1 MKRKQKGVLL
11 FCTLV
16 IMVILSVFL
25 MVGVYRM
32 QSSTMV
38 TKKAVWEIKSY
49 WSARAGNTIAA
60 DGCLRSRRWPDT
72 VDPNA
77 FLKSAG
83 GYTIAKNGSM
93 VIGRDDSS
101 DSAFSIY
108 YINHLLSNPSKK
120 FSSENVL
127 ETALQKKLDDMKTK
141 YDDRDAEYNKA
152 WAEYIAA
159 KTANKMADMNKARN
173 KMYDFLVQ
181 ELYALTV
188 GKSGPSICGLEFI
201 YGLNTGGNIDKI
213 RDNGATSAGDSTA
226 PSRVSVTA
234 AVRVKGSM
242 NVTTNELLHVD
253 QTVGSR
259 PSLIAN
265 SVSISSVKNPDKPNS
280 YGSQAVDMGEGTIFT
295 NTCSINGQPITPSY
309 SSSNISSFGVN
320 VFPLNNTNLDVTSPK
335 KINGDT
341 DIPSGTF
348 CFIQLPEK
356 YSEKEFK
363 ATCDSVKEL
372 YLNPQDFCDI
382 YIGVTTG
389 IKAALDLASFSG
401 VDSESIDLAHCE
413 ISEEDANNI
422 FNNTFSDAIDRV
434 GEIFESDHEFIS
446 KIPGATSQVKENY
459 RNYLIA
465 HMNALIKSYTRDNFS
480 DSKYGDYEPFFIPA
494 NYLGI
499 NGKLDNN
506 TYDWYNYFFGRGEM
520 PSELYFT
527 YETLTKSRI
536 YSDFADTM
544 DDHVDVQIE
553 QTRFSTLLTG
563 LLGLGKNNPERE
575 KAVLKENFN
584 SALKET
590 YGSAYYVCKKIS
602 TKDGYIN
609 VMEKLKDYT
618 LGVDTTSWKLPRN
631 VAKKLSFV
639 SDKNSLLMK
648 IDTSLGVEDN
658 GFFNFATFE
667 RIGNYKYN
675 PAQDRRAGIVF
686 SKNADNESVSKCGII
701 AKEIDIKGTVEG
713 TGTLQSTNGDII
725 FEAVGSGLQQ
735 DDNYVAL
742 LANGNIKLKQ
752 VSAGNAILSWGD
764 KISRYRGVFQS
775 TGNLDIEGKD
785 LRTFS
790 LVGTVICGG
799 NMDVEG
805 VDNFYITYDPKLS
818 GIVLQYIDNAW
829 TDTFDYMEEAIE
841 NDPYEETSYEDN
853 NPSDNNYVYSGTFK
867 LFNRI

>member
-49 WSARAGNTIAA
+49 WAARAGNTIAA

-159 KTANKMADMNKARN
+159 KTANKMADMNKARD

-201 YGLNTGGNIDKI
+201 YGLNTGGNVNKI
-213 RDNGATSAGDSTA
+213 RDNEASPAVDPTG

-234 AVRVKGSM
+234 AVRVNGAM
-242 NVTTNELLHVD
+242 NVTTNNLLHVD

-265 SVSISSVKNPDKPNS
+265 SVSISSVKNSDKPNS
-280 YGSQAVDMGEGTIFT
+280 YGAQAVDMGEGTIFT

-320 VFPLNNTNLDVTSPK
+320 VFPLNNTDLSVGQPK
-335 KINGDT
+335 QIPT
-341 DIPSGTF
+341 ETAIPSGTF
-348 CFIQLPEK
+348 CFIQMPDS
-356 YSEKEFK
+356 YSEEEFR
-363 ATCDSVKEL
+363 ATCASVKEL
-372 YLNPQDFCDI
+372 YFDPDDFYDL
-382 YIGVTTG
+382 YIKPHDDALGKLVELVSNALDLITFTG
-389 IKAALDLASFSG
+389 IKSD
-401 VDSESIDLAHCE
+401 SIDMTHCNL
-413 ISEEDANNI
+413 SEQKAY
-422 FNNTFSDAIDRV
+422 
-434 GEIFESDHEFIS
+434 EIFEEYFKDRIEEVGDKCHWASESDA
-446 KIPGATSQVKENY
+446 KTNY
-459 RNYLIA
+459 RNYLYA
-465 HMNALIKSYTRDNFS
+465 HLNTLINSYTKATLTE
-480 DSKYGDYEPFFIPA
+480 DSTYGEYEPFFIPA
-494 NYLGI
+494 GYLGV
-499 NGKLDNN
+499 NGKLDYDNWN
-506 TYDWYNYFFGRGEM
+506 DFISSIMNGTYG
-520 PSELYFT
+520 SLYFS
-527 YETLTKSRI
+527 YQNLTKSRI
-536 YSDFADTM
+536 YSNFADSLDEHTGIKTENTRLASLFKGLFTAG
-544 DDHVDVQIE
+544 VDE
-553 QTRFSTLLTG
+553 A
-563 LLGLGKNNPERE
+563 EE
-575 KAVLKENFN
+575 KSRLKSNFE
-584 SALKET
+584 SKLQKEH
-590 YGSAYYVCKKIS
+590 GDYYLCKKID

-609 VMEKLKDYT
+609 VMEKLKDYQFGT
-618 LGVDTTSWKLPRN
+618 DDKSRKLKN
-631 VAKKLSFV
+631 DVAQKMSFI
-639 SDKNSLLMK
+639 SNKEALLMK

-667 RIGNYKYN
+667 RKEDNYSYSS
-675 PAQDRRAGIVF
+675 AQNRRAGIVF
-686 SKNADNESVSKCGII
+686 NKNAENENVSKCGIK

-725 FEAVGSGLQQ
+725 FEAVGSGLEQ

-775 TGNLDIEGKD
+775 TGNLKIEGKD